1 METLNLKVIA
11 QAEPENPGFARHS
24 ITQPDVQAGQFFIA
38 GEIKLEGVE
47 RCASAGEKQV
57 VHELPELLHGPRELA
72 VSTDDAEGLGGLP
85 EVAPAPGQHA
95 GPDGILVWQEAEDV
109 LEDAVRKG
117 ADAVAAPPRSGG
129 RGFHALF
136 LSWSSLRSTHETGNG
151 ASRTGEGR
159 AGGGAEEERR
169 CGGADDVGTPAV
181 GAEARPLL
189 EESRERLL
197 GLVVSGL
204 MGCLHGLNLLD
215 TNYKR
220 FKGFS
225 GK

>member
-1 METLNLKVIA
+1 M
-11 QAEPENPGFARHS
+11 
-24 ITQPDVQAGQFFIA
+24 
-38 GEIKLEGVE
+38 IK
-47 RCASAGEKQV
+47 AS
-57 VHELPELLHGPRELA
+57 
-72 VSTDDAEGLGGLP
+72 
-85 EVAPAPGQHA
+85 
-95 GPDGILVWQEAEDV
+95 
-109 LEDAVRKG
+109 
-117 ADAVAAPPRSGG
+117 
-129 RGFHALF
+129 F
-136 LSWSSLRSTHETGNG
+136 LSHENIFTPKPNMAPCALSFLYSLRSTHETGNG

-197 GLVVSGL
+197 VLVVSGL